1 MKRTSVSSEE
11 SPLTPQQMLDYY
23 LYLNGFFTSQSRE
36 SELSFLAQLF
46 SLYDR
51 NNDGKISKKE
61 LEVVMKFICPDL
73 AMSSNIELIIDRAD
87 LNHDSSIDFSEF
99 SEMMLKLKPHNT

>member
-11 SPLTPQQMLDYY
+11 SPFTPQQMLDYY
-23 LYLNGFFTSQSRE
+23 TYLNGFFTSQSSE
-36 SELSFLAQLF
+36 SESSYLSQLF

-61 LEVVMKFICPDL
+61 LEVVMKFICPEL
-73 AMSSNIELIIDRAD
+73 SMSSNIESIINQAD
-87 LNHDSSIDFSEF
+87 LNHDCSIDLNEF
-99 SEMMLKLKPHNT
+99 STMMLKLKPHNT